1 MKEINNHINLTIPKD
16 EIFKCV
22 RKLKNKKASGEDE
35 IINEYIKSTVNQFI
49 NGFEKLFNVIFDNGI
64 MPSSWLIGM
73 IKPIYKNKG
82 DQFDPNNYRPITMVS
97 CLGKLFTAILN
108 ERLSEF
114 SDSFSVISENQ
125 SGFRQGYSTSDNLFT
140 LHSFLKF

>member
-1 MKEINNHINLTIPKD
+1 MSALVPKV
-16 EIFKCV
+16 KV
-22 RKLKNKKASGEDE
+22 TAPPKKKHE

-49 NGFEKLFNVIFDNGI
+49 NVYEKLFNVIFDNGI

-82 DQFDPNNYRPITMVS
+82 DKFDPKNYRPITIVS

-108 ERLSEF
+108 ETHLKIS
-114 SDSFSVISENQ
+114 SFVIGKLIWLLICSKVP
-125 SGFRQGYSTSDNLFT
+125 SSIS
-140 LHSFLKF
+140 SSPS